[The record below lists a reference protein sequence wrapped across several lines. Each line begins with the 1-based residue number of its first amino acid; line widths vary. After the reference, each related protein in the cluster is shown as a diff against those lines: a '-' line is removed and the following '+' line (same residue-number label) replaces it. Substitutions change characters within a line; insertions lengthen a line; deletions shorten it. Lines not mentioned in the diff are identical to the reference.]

1 MSEPSRTGTAVSS
14 SVLVLERSR
23 SSWKVFAS
31 GEIRLHPTNATANAT
46 VARARFRD
54 APAAPIAAMLR
65 LAVPRGPRGKNPA
78 ALRVFYRSSPR
89 GDVGNSGR
97 APPAARNACG
107 RGARPLVPR
116 EGTVRR
122 QQERDV
128 VGGEELGSLGE
139 RRGPPPRRSGRGPPR
154 RGAGAKRQRPGRHG
168 RGSRPRRSRS
178 RAASRVRRAW
188 PSDSSLR
195 FATFRLRDE
204 VASAIESPVTANHIG
219 TAWIT
224 PSGSLVQNTPTRGAP
239 SNSATSGSASTSAE
253 RRSRL
258 GFGCEPSCT
267 AAS

>member
-1 MSEPSRTGTAVSS
+1 MSWCWRGRGRPG
-14 SVLVLERSR
+14 R
-23 SSWKVFAS
+23 SSRAARS
-31 GEIRLHPTNATANAT
+31 GSTLRTRPRMRPWRGRGSGTHRLLP
-46 VARARFRD
+46 
-54 APAAPIAAMLR
+54 
-65 LAVPRGPRGKNPA
+65 
-78 ALRVFYRSSPR
+78 SPR
-89 GDVGNSGR
+89 CYASR
-97 APPAARNACG
+97 CPAGQGKEPRRTPCFLPILAAWRRRHEGQGAAG
-107 RGARPLVPR
+107 GAQRVRRRARPLVPR
-116 EGTVRR
+116 EGTFRR

-139 RRGPPPRRSGRGPPR
+139 REALRRDVASVDRLDEALARGVAARSTRPRIETPQISV
-154 RGAGAKRQRPGRHG
+154 PGRE
-168 RGSRPRRSRS
+168 SCTTSV
-178 RAASRVRRAW
+178 AL
-188 PSDSSLR
+188 DSSLR

-224 PSGSLVQNTPTRGAP
+224 PSGSLVQKTPTSGAP